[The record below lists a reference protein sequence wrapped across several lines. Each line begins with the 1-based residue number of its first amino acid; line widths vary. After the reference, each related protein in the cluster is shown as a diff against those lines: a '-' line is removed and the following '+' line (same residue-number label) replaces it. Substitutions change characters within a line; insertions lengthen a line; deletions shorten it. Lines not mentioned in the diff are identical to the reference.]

1 MVRRY
6 SELPLIYPENVEPF
20 DKRFEVIGAFNPG
33 VAEFGGKT
41 LLLVRVAVRPRA
53 EGNVLRVPV
62 LKDGRIDVLE
72 LDKSEFDCSDSRLAV
87 GREKSYL
94 TSMSYFAVALSE
106 DGVRF
111 EVDGSRVLLP
121 EDELEAYGIEDPRI
135 TYIDGYYYI
144 VYSAVSEVG
153 ICGMMKRTKDFKT
166 YEKIGAVLHPDN
178 KDAALFPEKIG
189 GKYYMLH
196 RPSTSEFGPP
206 DIWIAESENLRDW
219 GNHRH
224 VLGVRPGSW
233 DCRRIGSSG
242 IPVLTDRGWLV
253 VYHGAN
259 ESNTYCL
266 GAILLKKDEPWKVL
280 GRTEQPFLKPEL
292 PCEKEGFFCNVVFA
306 CGGIERGGMLKIYY
320 GAADKFVCG
329 AEIGISEIMETLK

>member
-135 TYIDGYYYI
+135 IYIDGYYYI

-166 YEKIGAVLHPDN
+166 YEKVGAVLHPDN

-224 VLGVRPGSW
+224 VLGVRPAA
-233 DCRRIGSSG
+233 G
-242 IPVLTDRGWLV
+242 IA
-253 VYHGAN
+253 GA
-259 ESNTYCL
+259 
-266 GAILLKKDEPWKVL
+266 
-280 GRTEQPFLKPEL
+280 
-292 PCEKEGFFCNVVFA
+292 
-306 CGGIERGGMLKIYY
+306 
-320 GAADKFVCG
+320 
-329 AEIGISEIMETLK
+329 